1 MSAVILCVGKMKE
14 KPYRQMADE
23 YLKRLG
29 RYGKYEETEIPDLPL
44 ENVFYEE
51 GLEMYREQLEQLEAR
66 KAGADDDPDILLE
79 VNEKIDALTK
89 EMQSYADNNRY
100 WFTEEDM
107 GPFREIVNHVY
118 FSDFNPVKEIYAND
132 PEFFE
137 NITEENLQGFLQA
150 MDSKVKMSRL
160 ERE

>member
-1 MSAVILCVGKMKE
+1 MELDDHGLFE
-14 KPYRQMADE
+14 D
-23 YLKRLG
+23 LG
-29 RYGKYEETEIPDLPL
+29 HLP
-44 ENVFYEE
+44 
-51 GLEMYREQLEQLEAR
+51 GLGLGHRT
-66 KAGADDDPDILLE
+66 G
-79 VNEKIDALTK
+79 
-89 EMQSYADNNRY
+89 
-100 WFTEEDM
+100 
-107 GPFREIVNHVY
+107 